1 MYYGLL
7 ATINALCFIIGLIGH
22 IRPIGLIF
30 RCGILSSVFFYEK
43 NFICAAFWRT
53 RVVPLQRETEKIYIW
68 MISNSP
74 IQRDLYCC
82 PLVKYSLVKLLI
94 NSIMAKGYYEY
105 KIKISFSSA
114 FKECT
119 KLKFKTPYP
128 KGNRKTDEICFS
140 PKMIDIRAH
149 RSRKCTAESIMFN
162 CNNSINAQITKA
174 LLFYYAVSSKIP
186 QIDKIQI
193 ACFPNKED
201 EQNTIYT
208 SPEEVLQPLMCVAS
222 TTKMSVRPIRQ
233 ILFNEDERGKSL
245 RIVMSYWLK
254 AQSCE
259 DVGIRFDYLW
269 RAFNRI
275 YQYHHN
281 GGTEFDCLCDIRQ
294 FLLNNYQLF
303 PKTIY
308 NAVNISALSTTFR
321 WNKMI
326 TNNYPTISNT
336 DAFADMIKRY
346 TDSRIMNLFQ
356 ERLSIREEY
365 LRTMNRYQD
374 VLNHISSNLH
384 TKNDIELVVLLCVKY
399 GYYVRNKSFHGE
411 TLATTFRIGKDSVYK
426 EFDALNNVFT
436 SLICEFIEHYDL
448 V

>member
-1 MYYGLL
+1 
-7 ATINALCFIIGLIGH
+7 
-22 IRPIGLIF
+22 
-30 RCGILSSVFFYEK
+30 
-43 NFICAAFWRT
+43 
-53 RVVPLQRETEKIYIW
+53 
-68 MISNSP
+68 
-74 IQRDLYCC
+74 
-82 PLVKYSLVKLLI
+82 
-94 NSIMAKGYYEY
+94 MAKGYYEY
-105 KIKISFSSA
+105 RIKISFSSA
-114 FKECT
+114 SKECT

-128 KGNRKTDEICFS
+128 KGNGKTDEIRFS
-140 PKMIDIRAH
+140 PKMIDIRAY

-186 QIDKIQI
+186 QIDKIRI
-193 ACFPNKED
+193 TCFPNKED
-201 EQNTIYT
+201 EQNAVYT
-208 SPEEVLQPLMCVAS
+208 DVLQPLMCV
-222 TTKMSVRPIRQ
+222 TGTNKTPVRHNALEKIV
-233 ILFNEDERGKSL
+233 FNEDECGKSL
-245 RIVMSYWLK
+245 RIVISYWLK

-281 GGTEFDCLCDIRQ
+281 GGTEFDCLYGIRQ
-294 FLLNNYQLF
+294 FLLNNCQLF
-303 PKTIY
+303 PETICS
-308 NAVNISALSTTFR
+308 VVSISALSTTFR

-336 DAFADMIKRY
+336 NAFADMIKRY
-346 TDSRIMNLFQ
+346 TDSRIMNLFR

-374 VLNHISSNLH
+374 VLNHISRNLH
-384 TKNDIELVVLLCVKY
+384 TQNDIELVALLCVKY

-411 TLATTFRIGKDSVYK
+411 TLATTFRIGKDSIYK
-426 EFDALNNVFT
+426 EFDALNKVFT
-436 SLICEFIEHYDL
+436 SLICEFIEHYDR

>member
-1 MYYGLL
+1 
-7 ATINALCFIIGLIGH
+7 
-22 IRPIGLIF
+22 
-30 RCGILSSVFFYEK
+30 
-43 NFICAAFWRT
+43 
-53 RVVPLQRETEKIYIW
+53 
-68 MISNSP
+68 
-74 IQRDLYCC
+74 
-82 PLVKYSLVKLLI
+82 
-94 NSIMAKGYYEY
+94 MAKGYYEY
-105 KIKISFSSA
+105 RIRIVFSSA
-114 FKECT
+114 SKECNRLT
-119 KLKFKTPYP
+119 YNASYP
-128 KGNRKTDEICFS
+128 KGNRKTDEIRFF
-140 PKMIDIRAH
+140 KKRIDIRAY

-174 LLFYYAVSSKIP
+174 LLFYHAVSSKIP

-193 ACFPNKED
+193 TCFPNKED
-201 EQNTIYT
+201 EQNAVYT
-208 SPEEVLQPLMCVAS
+208 SRGDVLQPLMCVTG
-222 TTKMSVRPIRQ
+222 TTKTPVRPNALEQ
-233 ILFNEDERGKSL
+233 IVFNENERGKSL
-245 RIVMSYWLK
+245 RIVISYWLK
-254 AQSCE
+254 AQSCK
-259 DVGIRFDYLW
+259 DVGICFNYLW
-269 RAFNRI
+269 RAFNHI

-303 PKTIY
+303 PKTICS
-308 NAVNISALSTTFR
+308 AVNISALSTTFR

-336 DAFADMIKRY
+336 NAFADMIKRY

-365 LRTMNRYQD
+365 LRTQNRYQD

-411 TLATTFRIGKDSVYK
+411 TLATTFRIGKDSIYK
-426 EFDALNNVFT
+426 EFDALNKVFT